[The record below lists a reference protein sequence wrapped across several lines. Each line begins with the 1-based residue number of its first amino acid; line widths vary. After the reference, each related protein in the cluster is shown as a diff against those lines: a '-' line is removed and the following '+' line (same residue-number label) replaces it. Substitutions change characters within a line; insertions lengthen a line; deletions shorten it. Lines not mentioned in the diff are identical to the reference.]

1 MGMEEVGEIGS
12 LHSQIWE
19 QIELAESYLV
29 CSLYEEAA
37 SLASSILNQLSTI
50 VTGHDDDDD
59 GVELHD
65 MLESAGMV
73 LVQSLNEL
81 GRVSEIL
88 NELKQSF
95 SSVGAIPLQ
104 YRNFHPILFSRAC
117 FQISQSP
124 SSVRNFLEEFL
135 SKWRFV
141 DDDYYVLAND
151 ETSVDYVKGCSGRFR
166 LSVDDY
172 LDVVEV
178 YVMKVLATT
187 LNDLDLAIHWVE
199 KAELPKDRR
208 QGLLRRLH
216 SLHSARAT
224 TTSSRRSS
232 ALSGDNPKKQ
242 INIPNGSPQVSDNN
256 YPLNDDKIGKQSV
269 IRFSK
274 GVTPYDWWYRTL
286 NLKLG
291 NIQIAIS
298 NKKVAFGCLIVLVYW
313 ILRRKQARLKGII
326 KRQALNIKKGVVDL
340 WQLAF
345 SYQVN
350 PLAAMQSPPAPLR
363 GAQR

>member
-59 GVELHD
+59 DGVELHD

-104 YRNFHPILFSRAC
+104 VLLAGAC

-166 LSVDDY
+166 LRVDDY

-208 QGLLRRLH
+208 QITLPTFCESNNNFVKRI
-216 SLHSARAT
+216 
-224 TTSSRRSS
+224 
-232 ALSGDNPKKQ
+232 LSFVG
-242 INIPNGSPQVSDNN
+242 
-256 YPLNDDKIGKQSV
+256 
-269 IRFSK
+269 R
-274 GVTPYDWWYRTL
+274 
-286 NLKLG
+286 
-291 NIQIAIS
+291 
-298 NKKVAFGCLIVLVYW
+298 
-313 ILRRKQARLKGII
+313 
-326 KRQALNIKKGVVDL
+326 
-340 WQLAF
+340 
-345 SYQVN
+345 
-350 PLAAMQSPPAPLR
+350 
-363 GAQR
+363 